1 MAHWTRTDANQP
13 AIVRGNRKARA
24 ATWRA
29 VGDTLLSLVFDP
41 PLRQIRTWRLR
52 MRMEE
57 LDDHVLDDIGLRRS
71 DIRRLKAPRRRRGP
85 RA

>member
-1 MAHWTRTDANQP
+1 MAHWTRTDAKHP

-29 VGDTLLSLVFDP
+29 VGDTLLALVVDP
-41 PLRQIRTWRLR
+41 PLRQVRTWRLR

-57 LDDHVLDDIGLRRS
+57 LDDHMLDDIGLRRS
-71 DIRRLKAPRRRRGP
+71 DIRRLKAPRRRRGV